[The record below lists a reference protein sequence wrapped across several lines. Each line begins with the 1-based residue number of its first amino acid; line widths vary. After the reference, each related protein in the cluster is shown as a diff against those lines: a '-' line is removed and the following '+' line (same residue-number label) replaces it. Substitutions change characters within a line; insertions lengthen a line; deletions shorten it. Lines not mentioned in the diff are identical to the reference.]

1 MKRMLLLALLLLALL
16 LAGCGPETKTDE
28 QMGREVAQSTLDN
41 LIPACR
47 DGQQFLVT
55 SYQGPSQVVVRR
67 THIDGSGYS
76 CKIVNTAAAVREE
89 WEQ

>member
-1 MKRMLLLALLLLALL
+1 VKRIFLIALLLSA
-16 LAGCGPETKTDE
+16 CGPRSKSDE
-28 QMGREVAQSTLDN
+28 AFGRDASQSTLD
-41 LIPACR
+41 LLVPACR

-55 SYQGPSQVVVRR
+55 PYQGPSQVVVRR